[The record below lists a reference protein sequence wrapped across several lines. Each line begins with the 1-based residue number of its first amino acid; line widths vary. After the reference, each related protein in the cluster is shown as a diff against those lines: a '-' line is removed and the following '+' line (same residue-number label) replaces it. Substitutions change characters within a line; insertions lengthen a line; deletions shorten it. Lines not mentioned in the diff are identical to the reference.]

1 MIINDQI
8 NAELWSAYLYLSMS
22 MDAEAK
28 NWRGVANWFYVQWL
42 EEQDHARILQNYM
55 VSQDA
60 KVILKPIEAVP
71 VEWKNVRTMFESTL
85 SHEKDVTAM
94 IRNIVC
100 MAMEENDF
108 ATFSRMKWFVD
119 EQIEEEQSVRDIISD
134 IEKMGDCRYGYYSID
149 RTLGER
155 KYEKASPLK

>member
-22 MDAEAK
+22 MDAETK

-94 IRNIVC
+94 IRNIAC